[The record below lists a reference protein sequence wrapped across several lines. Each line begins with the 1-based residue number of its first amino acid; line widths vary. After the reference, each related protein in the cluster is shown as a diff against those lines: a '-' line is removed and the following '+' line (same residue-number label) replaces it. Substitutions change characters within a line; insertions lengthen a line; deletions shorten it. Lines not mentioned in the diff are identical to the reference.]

1 MGEFFSQSNLKIK
14 EVMQIVQSNGSNGQN
29 DEPSIEVSFEPIDDE
44 TGMVQDRWLETNA
57 QGERRITYSD
67 EVRNQLGI
75 EEEDEDTQ
83 SD

>member
-1 MGEFFSQSNLKIK
+1 
-14 EVMQIVQSNGSNGQN
+14 
-29 DEPSIEVSFEPIDDE
+29 
-44 TGMVQDRWLETNA
+44 MVQDRWLETNA
-57 QGERRITYSD
+57 QGERRITVSD